1 MKRIRFMDVSFRD
14 GFQSVLGARVR
25 TADFIP
31 ALQAAVEAGT
41 TYIEIGGGA
50 RFQSPYFYCQEDAFE
65 SMDTCRQTVGP
76 EVNLQTLARGINVVG
91 LMSQPSDIIRLH
103 AELFKKHGIT
113 TIRNFDALN
122 DVRNLDYSGR
132 CIAEAGLKHQV
143 AVTLMGLPPAMET
156 QAHTAAFYVDRL
168 QAILKAGIPFH
179 SVAFKD
185 ASGTCTPRVIFE
197 TIRQARQR
205 LPPEVDI
212 QFHTHDTAGLGV
224 ACNLAAIEGG
234 ADVIDVSMAPLSG
247 GTCAPD
253 ILTMWHALKGTDY
266 TLDIDYEKYLKAEE
280 VFHECM
286 ARYFLPPEAKETN
299 PLITLS
305 PMPGGALTANTQMM
319 RDQKCLDK
327 YPLVIKAMREVVERG
342 GFGTS
347 VTPVSQFYF
356 QQAFNNVMFGPW
368 KKIADGYGKM
378 VLGYFGRTPSAP
390 DAEIVKIA
398 AEQLALAP
406 TAEDP
411 RLIND
416 ANPKLGAKAAADKL
430 QAAGLPVT
438 DENVFIVAC
447 CSEGKSDKGLDFLRG
462 NRPAGIRYRDDG
474 NGKAKAA
481 LETSTSATSGAGAKP
496 AEAPSAYDVTVNG
509 VTYRV
514 QVASAGAGAMPQITG
529 VQPAPAAAAA
539 PVQGAEIQAPMP
551 GTVLRLMVSVSDT
564 VKSGDTLVIIEAM
577 KMEQEI
583 RSTCDGRVLAIEVAV
598 GDTVESE
605 QVVAVVG

>member
-1 MKRIRFMDVSFRD
+1 MKTIRFMDVSFRD
-14 GFQSVLGARVR
+14 GFQSVLGARVK
-25 TADFIP
+25 TADFLP
-31 ALQAAVEAGT
+31 ALQAAVAAGT
-41 TYIEIGGGA
+41 RYIEIGGGA

-65 SMDTCRQTVGP
+65 SMDTCRATVGAD
-76 EVNLQTLARGINVVG
+76 VNLQTLARGINVVG
-91 LMSQPSDIIRLH
+91 LMSQPSDIIKLH
-103 AELFKKHGIT
+103 AVLFKKHGMT

-132 CIAEAGLKHQV
+132 CIVEAGLKHQI
-143 AVTLMGLPPAMET
+143 AITLMGLPPNMNT

-168 QAILKAGIPFH
+168 KDILKAGIPFH

-185 ASGTCTPRVIFE
+185 ASGTCTPRVVFD
-197 TIRQARQR
+197 TIKQARQL
-205 LPPEVDI
+205 LPADTDI
-212 QFHTHDTAGLGV
+212 QFHTHDTAGLGI

-234 ADVIDVSMAPLSG
+234 ADVIDVSMAPLSS

-253 ILTMWHALKGTDY
+253 ILTLWHALKGSEY

-280 VFHECM
+280 VFTACM
-286 ARYFLPPEAKETN
+286 ERYFLPPEAKETN

-327 YPLVIKAMREVVERG
+327 FPLVIKAMREVVERG

-356 QQAFNNVMFGPW
+356 QQAFNNVMLGPW
-368 KKIADGYGKM
+368 KKIAEGYGKM

-416 ANPKLGAKAAADKL
+416 ANPNLGAAVATRKL
-430 QAAGLPVT
+430 AGAGLPVS

-447 CSEGKSDKGLDFLRG
+447 CSEGKTDKGLDFLKG
-462 NRPAGIRYRDDG
+462 NRPAGIRYKDAEVTKPAG
-474 NGKAKAA
+474 EGAKAA
-481 LETSTSATSGAGAKP
+481 PAASAAAATTADKG
-496 AEAPSAYDVTVNG
+496 PSAYDVTVNN

-514 QVASAGAGAMPQITG
+514 QVATAGAGAAPQVTSI
-529 VQPAPAAAAA
+529 QPAAPAV
-539 PVQGAEIQAPMP
+539 PIQGTDIKAPMP
-551 GTVLRLMVSVSDT
+551 GGVLRLVADVGAV
-564 VKSGDTLVIIEAM
+564 VKDGDTLVVIEAM

-583 RSTCDGRVLAIEVAV
+583 KSTVDGTVLVIEVAV
-598 GDTVESE
+598 GDTVDTD